1 MPKLFNRLRRGG
13 RGVIAATLASLA
25 AVGIVGFDLCL
36 GEDQDIDHDAR
47 DVDDL
52 VDLVL
57 AGRRPDPAPTRPELP
72 CTTSWRVA
80 SQHHEVELL
89 AIGAGPANLSLAVAL
104 EELAPEIAASSLIAE
119 KHANV
124 AWQRGMLLPWSQS
137 QVSFLKDLVT
147 LRNPRSEYS
156 FVNYLHS
163 VGRLDEFINL
173 GSFTPY
179 RIEIS
184 DYLRWVAE
192 SLRLVRISYD
202 RECVSITPRPATGGE
217 IDSWLATMSDG
228 STIGAR
234 DLVIG
239 AGRDAHVPE
248 QFHDLPRDR
257 VIHSTEFDGRIA
269 ALDSSPGHR
278 FVILGGAQSAAEM
291 LWSARQ
297 RFPDAQCT
305 MVMRSIGLNGYE
317 SSKFTNELFYPSFV
331 DEFHAARPEARGQ
344 LLREM
349 HRTNYSGLAPAT
361 LDALYRQMYIER
373 LTGTERL
380 HMLTMTEIVDAGLD
394 GDDVVLTLTDRKTGR
409 ERELRCDTVLLGTGF
424 ASRMP
429 RLIRD
434 LATSLG
440 LDEATVDRAYRMQVP
455 GFVKAGCYLQGVNE
469 ATHGIADSLLSVLA
483 IRSGEIVTDLLARRG
498 ARQLVATLPLAS

>member
-1 MPKLFNRLRRGG
+1 VRDILE
-13 RGVIAATLASLA
+13 VTL
-25 AVGIVGFDLCL
+25 
-36 GEDQDIDHDAR
+36 
-47 DVDDL
+47 
-52 VDLVL
+52 
-57 AGRRPDPAPTRPELP
+57 
-72 CTTSWRVA
+72 
-80 SQHHEVELL
+80 QHQEVELL

-104 EELAPEIAASSLIAE
+104 EELAPEVAATSLIVE
-119 KHANV
+119 KHASV

-192 SLRLVRISYD
+192 SLRLVRISYG
-202 RECVSITPRPATGGE
+202 RECVSITPHPATGGE
-217 IDSWLATMSDG
+217 IDSWLVTMSDG

-234 DLVIG
+234 DLVVG

-248 QFHDLPRDR
+248 QFHDLPQDR
-257 VIHSTEFDGRIA
+257 VIHSTEFDDRIA
-269 ALDSSPGHR
+269 VLEPVSGHR
-278 FVILGGAQSAAEM
+278 FVVLGGAQSAAEM
-291 LWSARQ
+291 LWSTHQ
-297 RFPDAQCT
+297 RFPASQCT

-317 SSKFTNELFYPSFV
+317 TSRFTNELFYPSFV
-331 DEFHAARPEARGQ
+331 DEFHAARPEARAQ

-361 LDALYRQMYIER
+361 LDTLYRQMYVER
-373 LTGTERL
+373 LTGTQRL
-380 HMLTMTEIVDAGLD
+380 HMVTMTEVVETSLD

-409 ERELRCDTVLLGTGF
+409 EWELRCDTVLLGTGF

-434 LATSLG
+434 LATPLG

-455 GFVKAGCYLQGVNE
+455 DFVKAGCYLQSVNE

-483 IRSGEIVTDLLARRG
+483 IRSGEITTDLLARRC
-498 ARQLVATLPLAS
+498 ARQLVTTLPLAG